1 MSSSDTTNGA
11 AIKDSGS
18 GVGSSDDAEC
28 ALLEQKFIWKRDDKK
43 KKKKKKTE
51 TAASHLVSLFP
62 PSSTMV
68 SSGRRNEKRVFAPT
82 LVLCIVA
89 LTRTLISR
97 V

>member
-28 ALLEQKFIWKRDDKK
+28 ALLEQKFIWKRDD
-43 KKKKKKTE
+43 KKKKKTE

>member
-28 ALLEQKFIWKRDDKK
+28 ALLEQKFIWKRDDK

>member
-28 ALLEQKFIWKRDDKK
+28 ALLEQKFIWKRDD